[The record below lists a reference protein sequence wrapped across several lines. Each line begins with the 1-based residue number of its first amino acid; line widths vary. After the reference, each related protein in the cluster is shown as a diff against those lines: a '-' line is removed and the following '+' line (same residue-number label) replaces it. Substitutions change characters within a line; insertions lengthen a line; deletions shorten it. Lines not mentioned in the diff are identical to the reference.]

1 MLVSLQQRST
11 GLIDA
16 GLAVHAS
23 DAVISEPALRAFAWQ
38 GSRNFRLLADTE
50 HSRLPQLRRSRIG
63 VAQTMNAA
71 AFSIDHG
78 NWLRRDGMLPVVLIP
93 WAMAANLQPT
103 AGKKK
108 SPRPRSAGAIF

>member
-23 DAVISEPALRAFAWQ
+23 DAVISEPALRVFAWQ

-71 AFSIDHG
+71 AFSIDPG
-78 NWLRRDGMLPVVLIP
+78 NWLHRDGMLPVVLIP

-108 SPRPRSAGAIF
+108 SP